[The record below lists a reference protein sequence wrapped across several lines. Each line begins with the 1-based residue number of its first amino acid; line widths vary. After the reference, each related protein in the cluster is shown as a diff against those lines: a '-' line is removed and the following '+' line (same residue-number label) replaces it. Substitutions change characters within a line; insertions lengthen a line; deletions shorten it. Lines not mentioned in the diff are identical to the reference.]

1 MEPKRTDS
9 TGERLVDG
17 VEHGVGEV
25 RRVVGDAGKALD
37 RDAHVVGRDAATE
50 ARDLGHGIEGEVQH
64 LGHAAGD
71 LGTTVRNASHETLAP
86 GESVTVVP
94 SGEVE
99 VVDVTSGAET
109 VGRGGATTTSVP
121 AAAQP
126 VIGGD
131 EGRDWLSMSTDNT
144 AAGRT
149 GDISNTGPIDLVV
162 PGMRVIDAT
171 GAELGKVDDIKMGD
185 PAAVTTQGEEY
196 DDGNLLDDIG
206 RAVFGGTALPEQ
218 IRNNLLR
225 VGYLRVDGRG
235 LFDTD
240 YFVAADQIAR
250 VEGDSVHLTLAK
262 DALPT
267 T

>member
-1 MEPKRTDS
+1 
-9 TGERLVDG
+9 
-17 VEHGVGEV
+17 
-25 RRVVGDAGKALD
+25 
-37 RDAHVVGRDAATE
+37 
-50 ARDLGHGIEGEVQH
+50 
-64 LGHAAGD
+64 
-71 LGTTVRNASHETLAP
+71 LAP

-94 SGEVE
+94 PGEVE
-99 VVDVTSGAET
+99 VVDVTSGVET
-109 VGRGGATTTSVP
+109 VGRGGATTTSFP
-121 AAAQP
+121 AATAP
-126 VIGGD
+126 VLGGD

-162 PGMRVIDAT
+162 AGMRVIDAT

-225 VGYLRVDGRG
+225 VGYLRVDGRS

-250 VEGDSVHLTLAK
+250 VEGDTVHLTLAK